1 MINQVTLVGN
11 LGADPETRALND
23 GGQVTNIR
31 VATTET
37 WKDRETGAK
46 REKTEWHRVS
56 IWGEPSAKYLAY
68 AQKGTKVYV
77 QGKLTTRKWTDQ
89 NGVERYSTEITVNEI
104 DGDGDAIVRYV
115 VHPAPRAAGRARGRS
130 SRRPRP
136 PGAGRTAARARSRRS
151 SPTTI

>member
-104 DGDGDAIVRYV
+104 DGVKILDGGR
-115 VHPAPRAAGRARGRS
+115 PREGQEQPQTQAPRSRS
-130 SRRPRP
+130 NS
-136 PGAGRTAARARSRRS
+136 RSRQK
-151 SPTTI
+151 PAEQPNYDLTDDIPF